1 MGKENTLFSQSPSAA
16 IGSKHSCSDVTHLK
30 TFAFK
35 GISGDRRLPHLDE
48 FHEFFWGFFFC
59 RFSFFQDAPMASD
72 YMTSPSHPLGEC
84 DAN

>member
-48 FHEFFWGFFFC
+48 FHEFFWGFFLL
-59 RFSFFQDAPMASD
+59 SFFLLPGRAHGLRLYDFPE
-72 YMTSPSHPLGEC
+72 PSAG
-84 DAN
+84 